1 MFILPVR
8 QSNQIPCRKFLLKQ
22 AYRVPAMLT
31 ALARA
36 RSHEAADAALLLL
49 EHAPELSRP
58 QFRAALRSS
67 VPWDR
72 TRAAAILAILDEEW
86 GRCEMIEALW
96 ASQDQQMTSGC
107 RAALCSS
114 GSPEAHRAVEDW
126 EQRFPY
132 VPESG
137 PFYSVADVG
146 LRSSDS
152 FLQYEMSQLHDRV
165 LPLRGWVK

>member
-22 AYRVPAMLT
+22 AYRVPAVLT

-36 RSHEAADAALLLL
+36 RTHEAADAALLLL

-58 QFRAALRSS
+58 QFLAALRSS

-86 GRCEMIEALW
+86 GRREMIEALW
-96 ASQDQQMTSGC
+96 ASTDQQMTSGC
-107 RAALCSS
+107 RAALCSI

-132 VPESG
+132 VHESG
-137 PFYSVADVG
+137 PFYSVADIG

-165 LPLRGWVK
+165 LPLRGRVK

>member
-1 MFILPVR
+1 MPDV
-8 QSNQIPCRKFLLKQ
+8 
-22 AYRVPAMLT
+22 LT
-31 ALARA
+31 ALGRA
-36 RSHEAADAALLLL
+36 HSHAAADAALLLL
-49 EHAPELSRP
+49 EHAPELSRR

-86 GRCEMIEALW
+86 GRREMIEALW

-114 GSPEAHRAVEDW
+114 RSPEAHRAVEDW
-126 EQRFPY
+126 EKRFPY
-132 VPESG
+132 VPEPG
-137 PFYSVADVG
+137 PFYSMADVG

-165 LPLRGWVK
+165 LPLRGRVK